1 MRDIRNDPKIFFGW
15 WVALA
20 CLTSVTI
27 VVGIIGFAYGVF
39 IKPLIKEF
47 GWSRAAVSAGHT
59 VYGLVAGIA
68 SPLVGRFIDRFG
80 PRKVMIPGALVL
92 GLCFIFL
99 SLINTLWQFY
109 IIFIFVGLCY
119 SATGIVP
126 AKTVIVNW
134 FRKKRGRAV
143 GIVNSGIGWA
153 GLLITP
159 LAGYLIVHYGWRSAY
174 LILGLI
180 PLVILIPVI
189 GFWIRHKPEN
199 LGLFS
204 DGEKNG
210 GEQINSLKGKA
221 ETGLVSSISI
231 TDAMRT
237 IRFWILMFVYFLYAM
252 VFISITVHVVPHAVD
267 LGCSLQVGAF
277 VLGLSTAISIFGKIG
292 FGFLCEKFNTRYL
305 IMASFLGLIISIISL
320 MKAESEWQLY
330 IFAILFGL
338 FYGGGTTIMPVLV
351 SENFGLASYGEI
363 FGYIMLAFT
372 LGIATGPVITGYIF
386 DITQSY
392 YWAFVMFIWA
402 LCLAIIAAYFARVP
416 KLKANI

>member
-20 CLTSVTI
+20 CLISVTI

-80 PRKVMIPGALVL
+80 PRKVMIPGALAL

-99 SLINTLWQFY
+99 SFINTLWQFY
-109 IIFIFVGLCY
+109 IIFVIVGLCY

-126 AKTVIVNW
+126 AKTVIVHW
-134 FRKKRGRAV
+134 FRKKRGRAI

-189 GFWIRHKPEN
+189 SFWVRHKPEN
-199 LGLFS
+199 LGLFP

-210 GEQINSLKGKA
+210 GEQINSLKGKT
-221 ETGLVSSISI
+221 ESGLVSSISI

-237 IRFWILMFVYFLYAM
+237 MRFWILMFVYFLYSM
-252 VFISITVHVVPHAVD
+252 VFVSITVHVVPHAVD

-277 VLGLSTAISIFGKIG
+277 VLGLATAISIFGKIG

-305 IMASFLGLIISIISL
+305 IMASFLGLIISILSL

-338 FYGGGTTIMPVLV
+338 FYGGGTSIMPVLV
-351 SENFGLASYGEI
+351 AENFGLASYGEI

-372 LGIATGPVITGYIF
+372 FGIATGPVITGYIF

-402 LCLAIIAAYFARVP
+402 LCLAIIAAYFARIP
-416 KLKANI
+416 KLKNC